1 MTPERKKAEALV
13 YKVMDTLDDTGK
25 NTEYYKKMFAS
36 MSDAQFK
43 KFISRNLPFTFQ
55 YNTFEIEPK
64 MSQINEA
71 ANILEVPLIESVA
84 LPYFYENK
92 NGEAVWSKPCYVVY
106 LHLKKLK
113 QFITKKNSMSVNI
126 DERDMKTG
134 LLVNYDKN
142 GKTSDREMDALIVM
156 GLEDTAKEFSRSR
169 ADSMQDKSIMYNT
182 INTLGR
188 VTLNELPNDIE
199 DSLSNNLLDTYLLG
213 SMMKS
218 NIISEDYYLTYVKKD
233 KKKRVQREY

>member
-92 NGEAVWSKPCYVVY
+92 KGEAVWSKPCYVVY

>member
-43 KFISRNLPFTFQ
+43 SFISRNLPFTFQ

-71 ANILEVPLIESVA
+71 ANILGVPLIESVA

-92 NGEAVWSKPCYVVY
+92 NGDAVWSKPCYVVY

-156 GLEDTAKEFSRSR
+156 GLDNTAKEFSRSR

-188 VTLNELPNDIE
+188 VSLDELPNDVE
-199 DSLSNNLLDTYLLG
+199 DSISNNLLDTYLLG

-218 NIISEDYYLTYVKKD
+218 NIISEDYYLPYVKKD

>member
-55 YNTFEIEPK
+55 YNTFETEPK

>member
-36 MSDAQFK
+36 MSDTQFK